1 MDNETTYDKARRI
14 HPLWIVYSITKS
26 IKELVFFVFTFIVYK
41 GSNSDSIFLKFAA
54 LSGVLYLIYI
64 VVSILLEWLHFEY
77 LFTEK
82 EICIHEG
89 RFIKESRYI
98 PLERIQG
105 ISQNTPFFH
114 RLFGLTSLLL
124 DTGGTGNKSSVKL
137 EMITYKEAERI
148 QKFFSHADFHQDV
161 SKSNV
166 QTLETNIPEHSS
178 RKKHYEMTSKEIFV
192 ASVTS
197 LNLLIFISVLY
208 TIYSN
213 LNDFFSIDQYIDAV
227 LSFFQKSWWLTA
239 FGFFTLLILSMAYGW
254 ARNYIRYRNFE
265 VTSDNER
272 IFIKKGLFHQ
282 TEFSIPKD
290 KVEAIILNT
299 KLLKKMMGIVEVR
312 IVSTGDGDD
321 KEMKTA
327 NILFPFIDKNRAL
340 QLISE
345 ILPSFKVE
353 TEMVN
358 LPRSAIFV
366 KLVRS
371 SYIWIVAA
379 VIFHFW
385 PKLWYIPLALLV
397 LMNTSQLLSGI
408 SSCYKLSGPFIQ
420 IQSGSFSTKLFIT
433 TRMKIEELK
442 VTESVLQRTF
452 GLASLEISTRSK
464 SIQVSKISDI
474 PKDIAI
480 SYYQWYAK
488 NEKTKNNMRLR
499 M

>member
-1 MDNETTYDKARRI
+1 MDRETTYDKARRI
-14 HPLWIVYSITKS
+14 HPLWIVYSIAKS
-26 IKELVFFVFTFIVYK
+26 IKELVLFVITFIIYI
-41 GSNSDSIFLKFAA
+41 GSDSDSIFLKFAVLA
-54 LSGVLYLIYI
+54 GVLYLIYK
-64 VVSILLEWLHFEY
+64 VVSIFLEWIHFEY

-89 RFIKESRYI
+89 RFIRESRYI
-98 PLERIQG
+98 PLVRIQG
-105 ISQNTPFFH
+105 ISRNTPFFH

-124 DTGGTGNKSSVKL
+124 DTGATGNKSSVKL
-137 EMITYKEAERI
+137 EMLTYKEAERI
-148 QKFFSHADFHQDV
+148 QKYFRHADFLHKDL
-161 SKSNV
+161 SRPNV
-166 QTLETNIPEHSS
+166 QTIEANIPEHSS

-213 LNDFFSIDQYIDAV
+213 INDFFSVDRYIDAV

-239 FGFFTLLILSMAYGW
+239 FGIFALLMLSIAYGW
-254 ARNYIRYRNFE
+254 GRNYIRYRNFE

-282 TEFSIPKD
+282 TEFSIPKE
-290 KVEAIILNT
+290 KVEAIMLNT
-299 KLLKKMMGIVEVR
+299 KFLKKMMGIVEVR
-312 IVSTGDGDD
+312 IVNTGDGDD

-340 QLISE
+340 QLICE
-345 ILPSFKVE
+345 ILPTFKVE

-371 SYIWIVAA
+371 SYIWIVAVA
-379 VIFHFW
+379 MFYFW
-385 PKLWYIPLALLV
+385 PKLWYIPIALLV

-408 SSCYKLSGPFIQ
+408 SSGYRLSGPFIQ

-442 VTESVLQRTF
+442 VTESVLQRKF

-474 PKDIAI
+474 PKEMAI
-480 SYYQWYAK
+480 CYYQWFAK
-488 NEKTKNNMRLR
+488 NEKNMKIIKGF
-499 M
+499 